1 MRIGEEVL
9 KYFRRGKDAPR
20 NDDVGDGVGDLL
32 DGLPPGFFI
41 LHDFRSGNGV
51 LEHILVGTKGLFV
64 LKIQSHVGSVM
75 VLGDRI
81 FRNGR
86 CLDSDRELVRTSRE
100 ECRSLQELLVRRGI
114 TLLKPQSLVV
124 FLSAVVGVHGT
135 IPGVDVLQ
143 RSDLPDFLSRRK
155 NVITPRE
162 AEGIFEFLKIGK
174 DGSPL

>member
-9 KYFRRGKDAPR
+9 KYFRRGKEAPR
-20 NDDVGDGVGDLL
+20 TEDAGDGVGDLL

-41 LHDFRSGNGV
+41 LHDFRSGNV
-51 LEHILVGTKGLFV
+51 AFEHILVGTKGLFV
-64 LKIQSHVGSVM
+64 LKIQSHTGSVM

-81 FRNGR
+81 FRSGR
-86 CLDSDRELVRTSRE
+86 CLDSDRELVRVSRE
-100 ECRSLQELLVRRGI
+100 DCRSLQELLVRRGI
-114 TLLKPQSLVV
+114 TLLKPLSLIV
-124 FLSAVVGVHGT
+124 FLNAVVGVHGT

-143 RSDLPDFLSRRK
+143 RSDLPAFMNRRK

-162 AEGIFEFLKIGK
+162 AEGIFEFLQIGK